1 MNACIV
7 KAKRNRL
14 LWLWVDFCA
23 WFITRSR
30 EHLPLL
36 SCLLPAA
43 TSSLIQGP
51 HYSRGKLILLDSA
64 VDTTPRASL
73 GKMNVDREGVRHRH
87 RARGAHTH
95 QEIHIKIAGARRRC
109 FPTAYENWVIS
120 SGESNRDLL
129 FICITDLYINLT
141 YFLNSNAGG
150 KLRDNNFQIKSE
162 SFFLYNGGE
171 LNKYIFSNYFFSFQ
185 PYPVQFFGTVC

>member
-7 KAKRNRL
+7 KERNATGYCGCGL
-14 LWLWVDFCA
+14 TFVPDSSLGA
-23 WFITRSR
+23 

-73 GKMNVDREGVRHRH
+73 GKMNVDREGVRHR
-87 RARGAHTH
+87 ARGAHTH

-109 FPTAYENWVIS
+109 FPTAYV
-120 SGESNRDLL
+120 
-129 FICITDLYINLT
+129 
-141 YFLNSNAGG
+141 A
-150 KLRDNNFQIKSE
+150 
-162 SFFLYNGGE
+162 
-171 LNKYIFSNYFFSFQ
+171 
-185 PYPVQFFGTVC
+185 